1 MLKKITLLSA
11 TALTAFAMHTGEI
24 NINNKDLEVGA
35 QFDMGQFNDAVE
47 PNTMFVG
54 AKFLNADDKHSDND
68 NANLTPY
75 FEGNFLMMR
84 PIGDRG
90 MRIGMGAKVAFTKSY
105 MAVPLGLQFAYKIP
119 VNDFVPM
126 YLNGELYYAPSVLS
140 FSDADSYLEYRLS
153 YDIEIID
160 NGSITMGYRS
170 LDTNYNNG
178 KGYATNRATNGDF
191 TYNSYWY
198 VGFKIGF

>member
-24 NINNKDLEVGA
+24 NINNKDLEIGA

-47 PNTMFVG
+47 PNTIFVG
-54 AKFLNADDKHSDND
+54 AKFLNADEKHSDND
-68 NANLTPY
+68 NTDLKPY

-84 PIGDRG
+84 PIGDKG
-90 MRIGMGAKVAFTKSY
+90 MRIGMGAKVAFTKDY
-105 MAVPLGLQFAYKIP
+105 MTVPLGLQFAYKIP
-119 VNDFVPM
+119 ANDFVPM
-126 YLNGELYYAPSVLS
+126 SLNGELYYAPSVLS
-140 FSDADSYLEYRLS
+140 FIDADSYLEYRLS

-160 NGSITMGYRS
+160 QGSITLGYRS
-170 LDTNYNNG
+170 LDTNYKAN
-178 KGYATNRATNGDF
+178 KGYAATGGDF

>member
-24 NINNKDLEVGA
+24 NINNRDLEVGA
-35 QFDMGQFNDAVE
+35 KFDVGQFNDAVE
-47 PNTMFVG
+47 PNTMFIG
-54 AKFLNADDKHSDND
+54 GKFLNADEAHADTAIKK
-68 NANLTPY
+68 LKPY

-84 PIGDRG
+84 PIGNRG
-90 MRIGMGAKVAFTKSY
+90 MRIGMGVKAAFTQNY
-105 MAVPLGLQFAYKIP
+105 VAVPLGLEFSYKIP
-119 VNDFVPM
+119 ANDFVPM

-140 FSDADSYLEYRLS
+140 FSDADSYLAYRIS

-160 NGSITMGYRS
+160 NGSITLGYRS
-170 LDTNYNNG
+170 MDTNFKVN
-178 KGYATNRATNGDF
+178 KGYAINNNGDF
-191 TYNSYWY
+191 SYNSYWY

>member
-11 TALTAFAMHTGEI
+11 SALTAFAMHTGEI

-54 AKFLNADDKHSDND
+54 AKFLNADEQHSDND
-68 NANLTPY
+68 NVDLKPY

-84 PIGDRG
+84 PIGNKG
-90 MRIGMGAKVAFTKSY
+90 MRIGMGVKAAFTKKY
-105 MAVPLGLQFAYKIP
+105 AAIPLGIQFAYKIP
-119 VNDFVPM
+119 ANDFVPM
-126 YLNGELYYAPSVLS
+126 YLNGELYYAPSALS
-140 FSDADSYLEYRLS
+140 FSDADSYLEYRIS
-153 YDIEIID
+153 YDIEIIKD
-160 NGSITMGYRS
+160 GSLTIGYRDI
-170 LDTNYNNG
+170 DTNYEKG
-178 KGYATNRATNGDF
+178 KGFATRGGDF